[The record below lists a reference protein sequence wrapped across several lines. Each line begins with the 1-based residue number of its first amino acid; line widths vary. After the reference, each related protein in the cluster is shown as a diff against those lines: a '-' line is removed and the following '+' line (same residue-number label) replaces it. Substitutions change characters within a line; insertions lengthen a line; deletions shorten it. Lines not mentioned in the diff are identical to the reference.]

1 MTGYLAIK
9 GAVFCTDPVFLL
21 SLGAF
26 GCGCWCASCMICI
39 LLALSRCADLS
50 ENRCLK
56 AIFEGYRVYFLMFIT
71 VLYLLFIMFFTTPA
85 SFNSNYVSWF
95 FDPMTGHQSVEYVNV
110 HHAINNVIVSIITT
124 LLYIYLCVKLYRK
137 SKTTV
142 SKLGKFQTQVFIQS
156 FLICL
161 NNVVAAYI
169 YVYMQYFPT
178 PKLLVIIGQIAWQ
191 LSAGLVCIVY
201 LVVNR
206 AIRRG
211 VIELVIPERWK
222 SELRRA
228 LAPTTVTPSHQV
240 AN

>member
-1 MTGYLAIK
+1 MVKQHLLDFTCYKLMFFLGIFDMLSIFINSIMTGYLAIK
-9 GAVFCTDPVFLL
+9 GAVFCTDPIFLL

-26 GCGCWCASCMICI
+26 GC
-39 LLALSRCADLS
+39 
-50 ENRCLK
+50 
-56 AIFEGYRVYFLMFIT
+56 GYRVYFLMFIT

-124 LLYIYLCVKLYRK
+124 ILYIYLCVKLYRK

-142 SKLGKFQTQVFIQS
+142 SRLGKFQTQVFIQS

-178 PKLLVIIGQIAWQ
+178 PKLLVIIGQITWQ

-228 LAPTTVTPSHQV
+228 LAPTTVTPSHHV